1 MCCDNDTTVPEP
13 KETEFSRT
21 LAEIMRER
29 QANARKFQPLEDQ
42 LIGDVQRFQTPE
54 YMAQQVGRATS
65 TAESEFDRARAQS
78 DAELAS
84 LGVNPNSGAFASR
97 DRSLTL
103 GKALGRVG
111 AAEQARDATR
121 SLAFNTLAG
130 VSGRGDAKVGQ
141 AIDAA
146 GRGGSLYND
155 AQRNAMQWQSQD
167 DGMGGL
173 GQLLG
178 FGAQLFMPSSRK
190 FKRNIRPAGDA
201 AMRAA
206 RAMPVRRWQYK
217 GDDKEHVG
225 PMAEDAKKAIGG
237 DGTMVNVG
245 DVAGTA
251 LAAAQNL
258 DKRLRRL
265 ETRK

>member
-42 LIGDVQRFQTPE
+42 LIGEVQRFQTPE

-65 TAESEFDRARAQS
+65 TAESEFDRAREQS
-78 DAELAS
+78 DANLAS
-84 LGVNPNSGAFASR
+84 LGVNPNSGAFAGR
-97 DRSLTL
+97 DRALTL

-146 GRGGSLYND
+146 SRGGSLYND
-155 AQRNAMQWQSQD
+155 SQRNAMQWQSQQD
-167 DGMGGL
+167 DGMSGL
-173 GQLLG
+173 GQALG
-178 FGAQLFMPSSRK
+178 LGLSIFSSRRLK
-190 FKRNIRPAGDA
+190 KNIKPAEGDA
-201 AMRAA
+201 MKAV
-206 RAMPVRRWQYK
+206 RAMPARKWKYK

-237 DGTMVNVG
+237 NGVTLNVA
-245 DVAGTA
+245 DVVGTA
-251 LAAAQNL
+251 LAATQNL
-258 DKRLRRL
+258 DKRVRRL
-265 ETRK
+265 EMRK